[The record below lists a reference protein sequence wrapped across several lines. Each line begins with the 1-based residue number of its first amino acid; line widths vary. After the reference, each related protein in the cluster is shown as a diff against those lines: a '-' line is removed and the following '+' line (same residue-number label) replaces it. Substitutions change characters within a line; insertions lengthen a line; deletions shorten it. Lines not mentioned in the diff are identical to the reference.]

1 MSVASLDPWLR
12 GVDAALFLSVLLFAW
27 IGAVRGLAWQ
37 VVRLVGVVAALA
49 VARALAPRA
58 ASWVGARF
66 PGLEDR
72 AAHAVAWCATLALA
86 LALVSVLL
94 RLVREDEVA
103 PQLGLVDRA
112 GGALAGALAAV
123 VLHVGIVVAVCGLGP
138 REWSIATLSG
148 TQSQRL
154 FAAWTQRVPLFVDA
168 QAAATLRPWL
178 EPR

>member
-1 MSVASLDPWLR
+1 MPAAPAEPWLR
-12 GVDAALFLSVLLFAW
+12 VVDAALLLSVILFAW

-37 VVRLVGVVAALA
+37 LVRLVGVVAALA

-58 ASWVGARF
+58 ALWVAARF
-66 PGLEDR
+66 PSLEDR

-86 LALVSVLL
+86 LSLVAVLL

-123 VLHVGIVVAVCGLGP
+123 VLHVGLVVAVCGLGP
-138 REWSIATLSG
+138 REWSIAALSG

-168 QAAATLRPWL
+168 RAAATLRPWL
-178 EPR
+178 EAR